1 MLAVSVPALQARTE
15 NISTHEREIPFDSTI
30 AETVHESDEN
40 VVNLTVKATQLP
52 SSNKAARNSTLIATS
67 AEDST
72 VLRRDGLENTTAAFK
87 KQDYQNLLP
96 EFNCRQLKNRES
108 VSPPGLFRARE
119 EKKALIST
127 FNYRV
132 HLSFTSSRFYELCPS
147 SENDCTITFPESL
160 NSKIHLKNRK
170 LALFVDNLSSVI
182 SINS

>member
-108 VSPPGLFRARE
+108 VSAPSLFRARE
-119 EKKALIST
+119 EKK
-127 FNYRV
+127 
-132 HLSFTSSRFYELCPS
+132 
-147 SENDCTITFPESL
+147 
-160 NSKIHLKNRK
+160 
-170 LALFVDNLSSVI
+170 
-182 SINS
+182 SINYNIQLPRSFKFHLFAFLWALSIQWERLFYHLPRITEF